1 MSQKIS
7 ILILLIYTIFFT
19 SCRKVID
26 VSVNPTAS
34 QYVVQANVIDDT
46 GGHIVYISRTIGLNE
61 TNAFPKVSG
70 ATVVLQDVTANILDT
85 LRESNPGQYIAY
97 RLIGVPT
104 HTYKLWVKANGSEFT
119 AISTMPKHVPLDSIY
134 MERAPI
140 GNGLVLNI
148 VYTDPPELGNNYHL
162 TQSVNDSLL
171 SDILSTTDEVDNGN
185 VVSRPIFSDYKYSRG
200 DSLTVTLEAIDKNVL
215 TYYEGLEQV
224 ADQNSATPANPKT
237 NITGGAIGYFSAHT
251 NSTKILIVR

>member
-7 ILILLIYTIFFT
+7 ILILLVCTIYFT
-19 SCRKVID
+19 SCRKIID

-34 QYVVQANVIDDT
+34 QYVVQGNVIEDT
-46 GGHIVYISRTIGLNE
+46 GGHTVYLSRTIGLNE
-61 TNAFPKVSG
+61 TNAFPAVSG
-70 ATVVLQDVTANILDT
+70 ATVVLQDVSSNTFDT

-97 RLIGVPT
+97 RMIGIPT
-104 HTYKLWVKANGSEFT
+104 HTYKLWVKANGQEFSAT
-119 AISTMPKHVPLDSIY
+119 STMPKHVPLDSIY
-134 MERAPI
+134 MDRAPI
-140 GNGLVLNI
+140 GNGLILNI
-148 VYTDPPELGNNYHL
+148 IYTDPPELGNNYHL

-185 VVSRPIFSDYKYSRG
+185 EVKRPIFTDYEYNRG

-237 NITGGAIGYFSAHT
+237 NIVGGAIGYFSAHT
-251 NSTKILIVR
+251 SSTKILIVR